1 MAADASPPSAPGA
14 PASAVLRKLGL
25 LMLPW
30 LLLFL
35 VALILQ
41 ITLTGSALPSVP
53 EDSPNLWTE
62 RALGTLLFLSLA
74 RALERFAYHVAHVN
88 RTDGHYRISN
98 IGLQI
103 LQVVIYFVAVAATI
117 NVVFDQSISA
127 ILAASGVAGIV
138 IGFALRGLV
147 SDVFSGIAINLDP
160 AFRTGDFIEAMIHDQ
175 LISGTIIEIQWRCT
189 IVRDWY
195 NNDYAIPNG
204 ELSLAVILNRSRPS
218 ALSEFWSVLPVPLVK
233 PIGELSGMLE
243 IALER
248 VASRGTIAPQGLA
261 VDIDSIAGNLVTF
274 RMRYQIAVD
283 QMQSW
288 IAQTQVLRAAE
299 ECLAL
304 GGISLGNLPL
314 YVQPLE
320 GRARVEAEPAV
331 DPAHVVALE
340 KVPLLLPL
348 SGPEIRELAKMVQVR
363 SFRAGATIFSQ
374 GHEGETMLVILQGGL
389 DVLIDKDGQP
399 ARVARLWPGDCVGE
413 MSLLTGASRTATVR
427 AQTSVRALEIDR
439 AAFRTILLNNAQLV
453 EDLAQIVEQR
463 AGGIAA
469 TLAAR
474 GDAPAGEPPRAT
486 IMGAIRRL
494 FGL

>member
-1 MAADASPPSAPGA
+1 MAADASPPSSPGA
-14 PASAVLRKLGL
+14 SASAVLRKLGL

-35 VALILQ
+35 VALVLQ
-41 ITLTGSALPSVP
+41 IALTGKVLPAVA
-53 EDSPNLWTE
+53 EDSPDLWTE
-62 RALGTLLFLSLA
+62 RAVGTLLFLSLA
-74 RALERFAYHVAHVN
+74 RALERLAYHVAHVN

-103 LQVVIYFVAVAATI
+103 LQVVIYFVATAATI

-195 NNDYAIPNG
+195 NNDFAIPNG

-218 ALSEFWSVLPVPLVK
+218 ALSEFGTTLAVPLVR
-233 PIGELSGMLE
+233 PLGELSGMLE

-248 VASRGTIAPQGLA
+248 VASKGTISSQGLA
-261 VDIDSIAGNLVTF
+261 VDIDGIADNLVTF
-274 RMRYQIAVD
+274 RMRYQILVD
-283 QMQSW
+283 RMHSW
-288 IAQTQVLRAAE
+288 TAQTLVLRAAE

-304 GGISLGNLPL
+304 GGISLAKVPL
-314 YVQPLE
+314 YVQPLDVT
-320 GRARVEAEPAV
+320 GRVEAESAV
-331 DPAHVVALE
+331 DPAHVAALE

-348 SGPEIRELAKMVQVR
+348 SGAEIRELAKMIEAR
-363 SFRAGATIFSQ
+363 SYRAGATIFSQ
-374 GHEGETMLVILQGGL
+374 GDEGATMLVILQGGL
-389 DVLIDKDGQP
+389 DVLVDKDGQP
-399 ARVARLWPGDCVGE
+399 ARVAQLWPGDCVGE
-413 MSLLTGASRTATVR
+413 MSLLTGAPRTATVR
-427 AQTSVRALEIDR
+427 AQTPVRALEIGR
-439 AAFRTILLNNAQLV
+439 AAFRAILLNNANLV

-474 GDAPAGEPPRAT
+474 DGAPAGEAPRTT